1 MIPTDVRIKENELY
15 QEVELFIGNTK
26 VGEAEIEVT
35 KRMLSRFVIYEPYQ
49 NKGYGTRILNE
60 LMQMYMLTNLWVE
73 ADNDR
78 AIHVYEKFGFKK
90 TKPTMYLMEVNADE
104 SDNCMD

>member
-15 QEVELFIGNTK
+15 QEVELFIGDTK

-35 KRMLSRFVIYEPYQ
+35 KRMLSRFVIYDPFQ

-78 AIHVYEKFGFKK
+78 AIHLYEKFGLKK

-104 SDNCMD
+104 

>member
-1 MIPTDVRIKENELY
+1 MIPTDVRINENELY
-15 QEVELFIGNTK
+15 QEVELFIGDTK

-60 LMQMYMLTNLWVE
+60 LMRMYMLTNLWVN

-78 AIHVYEKFGFKK
+78 AIHLYEKFGFKII
-90 TKPTMYLMEVNADE
+90 KPTMYLMEVNANDGD
-104 SDNCMD
+104 SN

>member
-49 NKGYGTRILNE
+49 NKGYGTRILKE
-60 LMQMYMLTNLWVE
+60 LMRMYMLTNLWVE

-78 AIHVYEKFGFKK
+78 AIHIYEKLGFKK
-90 TKPTMYLMEVNADE
+90 TKSTMYLMEVNADGD
-104 SDNCMD
+104 SN

>member
-15 QEVELFIGNTK
+15 QEVELFIGDTK

-60 LMQMYMLTNLWVE
+60 LIQMYMLTNLWVE
-73 ADNDR
+73 TDNDR
-78 AIHVYEKFGFKK
+78 AIHLYEKFGFKK
-90 TKPTMYLMEVNADE
+90 TKPTMYLMEVNAN
-104 SDNCMD
+104 DNTNDD

>member
-1 MIPTDVRIKENELY
+1 VRIKENELY

-60 LMQMYMLTNLWVE
+60 LMRMYMLTNLWVE

-78 AIHVYEKFGFKK
+78 AIHLYEKFGFKK

-104 SDNCMD
+104 DSN

>member
-60 LMQMYMLTNLWVE
+60 LMRMYMLTNLWVE

-78 AIHVYEKFGFKK
+78 AIHLYEKFGFKK
-90 TKPTMYLMEVNADE
+90 TKPTMYLMEVNADAD
-104 SDNCMD
+104 SD

>member
-26 VGEAEIEVT
+26 VGEAEIEIT
-35 KRMLSRFVIYEPYQ
+35 KHMLSRCVIYEPYQ

-60 LMQMYMLTNLWVE
+60 LIQMYMLTNLWVN

-78 AIHVYEKFGFKK
+78 AIHVYEKFNFKK
-90 TKPTMYLMEVNADE
+90 IKPTMYLMEVTADE
-104 SDNCMD
+104 

>member
-1 MIPTDVRIKENELY
+1 MNDVRIQENELY

-35 KRMLSRFVIYEPYQ
+35 KRMLSRFVIYEPFQ

-78 AIHVYEKFGFKK
+78 AIHLYEKFGFKK

-104 SDNCMD
+104 NND

>member
-1 MIPTDVRIKENELY
+1 MTVTDVRIKENELY

-26 VGEAEIEVT
+26 VGEAEIEIT
-35 KRMLSRFVIYEPYQ
+35 KHMLSRFVIYEPYQ

-60 LMQMYMLTNLWVE
+60 LIQMYMLTNLWVN

-78 AIHVYEKFGFKK
+78 AIHVYEKFNFKK
-90 TKPTMYLMEVNADE
+90 IKPTMYLMEVNADE
-104 SDNCMD
+104 DSD

>member
-1 MIPTDVRIKENELY
+1 MIATDVRVNENELY
-15 QEVELFIGNTK
+15 QEVELFIGDTK

-60 LMQMYMLTNLWVE
+60 LIQMYTLTNLWVE
-73 ADNDR
+73 ANNDR
-78 AIHVYEKFGFKK
+78 AIHLYEKFGFKK
-90 TKPTMYLMEVNADE
+90 TKPTMYKMEVNAVG
-104 SDNCMD
+104 DNN

>member
-15 QEVELFIGNTK
+15 QEVDLFIGDIK

-60 LMQMYMLTNLWVE
+60 LMRMYMLTNLWVE

-78 AIHVYEKFGFKK
+78 AIHLYEKFGFKK
-90 TKPTMYLMEVNADE
+90 TKPTMYLMEVNSDE
-104 SDNCMD
+104 DRN

>member
-35 KRMLSRFVIYEPYQ
+35 KRMLSRFVIYVPFQ

-60 LMQMYMLTNLWVE
+60 LIRMYMLTNLWVE

-78 AIHVYEKFGFKK
+78 AIHLYEKFGFKK
-90 TKPTMYLMEVNADE
+90 TKPTMYKMEVNADGQV
-104 SDNCMD
+104 

>member
-1 MIPTDVRIKENELY
+1 MIPTDVRINENELY
-15 QEVELFIGNTK
+15 QEVELFIGDTK

-60 LMQMYMLTNLWVE
+60 LMRMYMLTNLWVE

-78 AIHVYEKFGFKK
+78 AIHVYEKFGFEKVE
-90 TKPTMYLMEVNADE
+90 PTMYKMEVNANE
-104 SDNCMD
+104 DND

>member
-1 MIPTDVRIKENELY
+1 MTVTDVSIKENELY
-15 QEVELFIGNTK
+15 QEVELFIGNIK

-49 NKGYGTRILNE
+49 NKGYGTRILKE
-60 LMQMYMLTNLWVE
+60 LMRMYMLTNLWVN

-90 TKPTMYLMEVNADE
+90 TKPTMYLMEVNNDE
-104 SDNCMD
+104 IHS